1 MREEE
6 REGRYLS
13 KNISIILYDVLDSN
27 ILKPHKYSCHFVL
40 LQKGTDSQPNSGL
53 QHTAQYTS
61 NPFVW
66 IEFSVKAMWYLHCEI
81 YFNKNA
87 YNLLSSPW

>member
-40 LQKGTDSQPNSGL
+40 LQKGTNSQPTSGL

-66 IEFSVKAMWYLHCEI
+66 IEFSVKAMCNLHCEI
-81 YFNKNA
+81 YFNKM
-87 YNLLSSPW
+87 PIIF